1 MLGTRVPATPPV
13 SELSFSNRASI
24 RGGSVASLRRAAVL
38 VAAAALLGL
47 IAYEWSEYR
56 QARATAIHELQQ
68 LARMSEL
75 QTAHMFEA
83 LTLAMT
89 AAEDVATSIDWD
101 TPRAA
106 PQATASLMRLRESVP
121 FVRNLTLL
129 SNDGKIKATTAENA
143 PAEVA
148 YTDEAG
154 FRAAQAGGPTDAP
167 VIGDIEL
174 TPNGKEPVIPF
185 YRRFFAPTPEGGGV
199 VRASIAPSYLAGQYS
214 GLPLGFNAR
223 FLLLKANGTI
233 LAASAEETTSKLVGT
248 KIEAGVLAQ
257 LQSGS
262 ETTIESTSDGGSV
275 VAVYRRVGDT
285 PLFVAATTNQH
296 TIVQR
301 WFDVFRGHAIFIE
314 LAAIVSALLYLVLRR
329 RLLREDQLAAELAQR
344 VEIQTQA
351 LREAL
356 DARELLLRELHH
368 RVKNNLQIVTSLLG
382 MQASRAAPE
391 TARRFQ
397 ECQRRLSAIAHMHE
411 QMYTT
416 GSVGALSAKRFL
428 LDFAPELARAYGATE
443 RVALKLDLDDD
454 VTLNVEQATP
464 FVLLAGEILTNAF
477 KHGFAEEGRGSIA
490 VELRRGNAEAVLEVA
505 DSGRG
510 MPAEAG
516 GQTQGL
522 GMMLIEGFTRQ
533 LGGSATIDSD
543 SSGTRWTVRFPLG
556 VK

>member
-13 SELSFSNRASI
+13 SELSFSNRTSI

-38 VAAAALLGL
+38 VAAAALVGL

-56 QARATAIHELQQ
+56 QARAAAIHELQQ

-83 LTLAMT
+83 LNLAMT
-89 AAEDVATSIDWD
+89 AAEDVAASIDWD

-106 PQATASLMRLRESVP
+106 PQATSSLMNLRESVP

-129 SNDGKIKATTAENA
+129 GNDGKIRATTAENA
-143 PAEVA
+143 AVDLSFA
-148 YTDEAG
+148 DEAG
-154 FRAAQAGGPTDAP
+154 FRAAQAGGPTDPP

-174 TPNGKEPVIPF
+174 TPNRKEAVIPF

-214 GLPLGFNAR
+214 GLPPGFNAS
-223 FLLLKANGTI
+223 FLLLKADGTI
-233 LAASAEETTSKLVGT
+233 LAASAEETTSPLIGT
-248 KIEAGVLAQ
+248 KVDGGVLAQ
-257 LQSGS
+257 LQGGS
-262 ETTIESTSDGGSV
+262 EATIESASNGENV

-285 PLFVAATTNQH
+285 PLIVAAAINQH

-301 WFDVFRGHAIFIE
+301 WLDVFRGHAIFIA
-314 LAAIVSALLYLVLRR
+314 LAAIVSMLLYLVLRR

-443 RVALKLDLDDD
+443 RIDLRLDLDE
-454 VTLNVEQATP
+454 VSLNVEQATP

-477 KHGFAEEGRGSIA
+477 KHGFAEEGRGSIT
-490 VELRRGNAEAVLEVA
+490 VELRREAVEAVLRVA
-505 DSGRG
+505 DSGGG
-510 MPAEAG
+510 MPPEAG
-516 GQTQGL
+516 GQAQGL

-533 LGGSATIDSD
+533 LGGSSTIDSD
-543 SSGTRWTVRFPLG
+543 SSGTRWTVRFPLA

>member
-1 MLGTRVPATPPV
+1 MLGTRVPAPPSV
-13 SELSFSNRASI
+13 SEISFSSRAAT
-24 RGGSVASLRRAAVL
+24 RGGSVASLRRAATI
-38 VAAAALLGL
+38 VALAALLGL
-47 IAYEWSEYR
+47 TAYEWSEYR
-56 QARATAIHELQQ
+56 LARATAIHELQQ

-89 AAEDVATSIDWD
+89 AAEDVATNIDWA

-106 PQATASLMRLRESVP
+106 PQATSSLMNLRDSVP

-129 SNDGKIKATTAENA
+129 GNDGKIRATTAENPA
-143 PAEVA
+143 PALSYA
-148 YTDEAG
+148 DEAG
-154 FRAAQAGGPTDAP
+154 FRAVQASGPAEAP

-174 TPNGKEPVIPF
+174 TPNRKESVIPF
-185 YRRFFAPTPEGGGV
+185 YRRFFGPAPEGGGV

-214 GLPLGFNAR
+214 GLPLGFNAS
-223 FLLLKANGTI
+223 FLLLKADGTI
-233 LAASAEETTSKLVGT
+233 LAASSPETTSQLVGT
-248 KIEAGVLAQ
+248 RVEDSVLAQ
-257 LQSGS
+257 LQNSS
-262 ETTIESTSDGGSV
+262 EATIESAANGENV
-275 VAVYRRVGDT
+275 VAVYRHVGET
-285 PLFVAATTNQH
+285 PLIAAAVVSEH

-301 WFDVFRGHAIFIE
+301 WFDVFRGHAIFIG
-314 LAAIVSALLYLVLRR
+314 LAVIVSVLLYLALRR

-391 TARRFQ
+391 TAQRFQ

-443 RVALKLDLDDD
+443 RIALKLDLDE
-454 VTLNVEQATP
+454 VSLNVEQATP

-490 VELRRGNAEAVLEVA
+490 VELRHEEGEAVLQVA
-505 DSGRG
+505 DSGTG
-510 MPAEAG
+510 MLPGAG
-516 GQTQGL
+516 GQAQGL
-522 GMMLIEGFTRQ
+522 GMMLIDGFTRQ
-533 LGGSATIDSD
+533 LGGSSTIDSD
-543 SSGTRWTVRFPLG
+543 GSGTRWTVRFPIA

>member
-1 MLGTRVPATPPV
+1 M
-13 SELSFSNRASI
+13 N
-24 RGGSVASLRRAAVL
+24 
-38 VAAAALLGL
+38 
-47 IAYEWSEYR
+47 
-56 QARATAIHELQQ
+56 
-68 LARMSEL
+68 
-75 QTAHMFEA
+75 
-83 LTLAMT
+83 
-89 AAEDVATSIDWD
+89 
-101 TPRAA
+101 
-106 PQATASLMRLRESVP
+106 LRESVP

-129 SNDGKIKATTAENA
+129 GNDGKIRATTAENA
-143 PAEVA
+143 AVDLSFA
-148 YTDEAG
+148 DEAG
-154 FRAAQAGGPTDAP
+154 FRAAQAGGPTDPPA
-167 VIGDIEL
+167 IGDIEL
-174 TPNGKEPVIPF
+174 TPNRKEAVIPF

-214 GLPLGFNAR
+214 GLPLGFNAS
-223 FLLLKANGTI
+223 FLLLKADGTI
-233 LAASAEETTSKLVGT
+233 LAASAEETTSPLVGT
-248 KIEAGVLAQ
+248 KVDGSVLAQ
-257 LQSGS
+257 LQGGS
-262 ETTIESTSDGGSV
+262 EATIESASNGENV

-285 PLFVAATTNQH
+285 PLIVAAAINQH

-301 WFDVFRGHAIFIE
+301 WLDVFRGHAIFIA
-314 LAAIVSALLYLVLRR
+314 LAAIVSMLLYLVLRR

-443 RVALKLDLDDD
+443 RIDLKLDLDE
-454 VTLNVEQATP
+454 VSLNVEQATP

-477 KHGFAEEGRGSIA
+477 KHGFAEEGRGSIT
-490 VELRRGNAEAVLEVA
+490 VELRREAVEAVLRVA
-505 DSGRG
+505 DSGGG
-510 MPAEAG
+510 MPPEVG
-516 GQTQGL
+516 GQAQGL

-533 LGGSATIDSD
+533 LGGSSTIDSD
-543 SSGTRWTVRFPLG
+543 SSGTRWTVRFPLA